1 MLSPPFLLFD
11 CSLSLIFYTPLCC
24 ISTRLTKFLNP
35 FPTFIVRKDDIQKIH
50 KSPYYF
56 IFLQRINQLNC
67 RNRPYYAE
75 IDTNTKW
82 NNQDCQIR
90 TRFSPFLFYFFKK
103 GDILGLFP
111 FQPLRIK
118 EYDIDMKIQD
128 LNISADSKSAL
139 KSIGLTM
146 VSELAG
152 QNYITLIN
160 KFPKNYNIE
169 PLIDELNALGYL
181 LPPSDEISIYNVPMS
196 KRLQNALTRNGVM
209 YLSQL
214 SSYSK
219 EDILHFRNLGEKT
232 ILELEQIC
240 QEYNI
245 EIRSMLSIKEYFS
258 KYQFSSKIYP
268 LLFRNNISCIDDFK
282 HMTANDLY
290 LICQKDYSLTMQTY
304 FILKENGLVLN
315 DWQDKFIFEILP
327 GKNAAYLWKKH
338 KISMLSQIPD
348 CNECTLKEIVSSSNS
363 YTAAIK
369 ELLSFG

>member
-11 CSLSLIFYTPLCC
+11 NNLSLIFYTPLCC

-56 IFLQRINQLNC
+56 IFLQRISQLNC

-75 IDTNTKW
+75 IGTNTKW

-103 GDILGLFP
+103 SDILGLFP

-160 KFPKNYNIE
+160 KFPKNCNIE

-181 LPPSDEISIYNVPMS
+181 LPHVETIAECLDTERCHVPFAAFLLFQ
-196 KRLQNALTRNGVM
+196 RR
-209 YLSQL
+209 
-214 SSYSK
+214 YSAFSELRRK
-219 EDILHFRNLGEKT
+219 NHFRIRTNLSG
-232 ILELEQIC
+232 IQ
-240 QEYNI
+240 Y
-245 EIRSMLSIKEYFS
+245 
-258 KYQFSSKIYP
+258 
-268 LLFRNNISCIDDFK
+268 
-282 HMTANDLY
+282 
-290 LICQKDYSLTMQTY
+290 
-304 FILKENGLVLN
+304 
-315 DWQDKFIFEILP
+315 
-327 GKNAAYLWKKH
+327 
-338 KISMLSQIPD
+338 
-348 CNECTLKEIVSSSNS
+348 
-363 YTAAIK
+363 
-369 ELLSFG
+369 

>member
-1 MLSPPFLLFD
+1 
-11 CSLSLIFYTPLCC
+11 
-24 ISTRLTKFLNP
+24 
-35 FPTFIVRKDDIQKIH
+35 
-50 KSPYYF
+50 
-56 IFLQRINQLNC
+56 
-67 RNRPYYAE
+67 
-75 IDTNTKW
+75 
-82 NNQDCQIR
+82 
-90 TRFSPFLFYFFKK
+90 
-103 GDILGLFP
+103 
-111 FQPLRIK
+111 
-118 EYDIDMKIQD
+118 MKIQD

-181 LPPSDEISIYNVPMS
+181 LPPSDEISIYDVPMS
-196 KRLQNALTRNGVM
+196 KRLQNALIRNGVM

-258 KYQFSSKIYP
+258 KYQFPSKIYP

-290 LICQKDYSLTMQTY
+290 LICQKDYILTMQTY

-315 DWQDKFIFEILP
+315 AWQDKFIFEFFR
-327 GKNAAYLWKKH
+327 GK
-338 KISMLSQIPD
+338 MLLTYGKSLLNQ
-348 CNECTLKEIVSSSNS
+348 TLVQFKRLFPINP
-363 YTAAIK
+363 
-369 ELLSFG
+369 L